1 MSRWSN
7 RGKKSGSYLMEMLA
21 HRYNLYGLLGAVG
34 AGAALSIPFGL
45 GLAFVPILGYLATTS
60 IAALFVPG
68 SAAFREKVD
77 REARTKSR
85 EGVRTQLLGE
95 IRKRVGNE
103 HGLWGV
109 YNRMLERRDALARLA
124 AQSESAINPEEVE
137 QLDDST
143 IDFLG
148 LWLGRIAISERDK
161 AFSEAELKGRIA
173 DLDKDL
179 KSLEDDA
186 DRRRLMKAKADLE
199 GLVKRRQE
207 MRSRDR
213 AAEAAMMSMSDAYDE
228 LYQRVMANPTS
239 RDAVSGELR
248 AAVDRLNVEEELDSV
263 LFDEVE
269 AMLKEPPTAVRVE
282 ERR

>member
-1 MSRWSN
+1 MSRWST
-7 RGKKSGSYLMEMLA
+7 RGKKSGSYLVEMLS

-34 AGAALSIPFGL
+34 TGAILSIPFGL
-45 GLAFVPILGYLATTS
+45 GLAFVPLLGYLATTS

-68 SAAFREKVD
+68 SRAFRETVD
-77 REARTKSR
+77 REQRTKAR
-85 EGVRTQLLGE
+85 DGVRQHLLSE

-103 HGLWGV
+103 HGLWAV
-109 YNRMLERRDALARLA
+109 YLRMLDRRDALARLA
-124 AQSESAINPEEVE
+124 EQSESAIQTEEVE

-161 AFSEAELKGRIA
+161 AFSEQELIGRIA
-173 DLDKDL
+173 DLDRDL
-179 KSLEDDA
+179 KGLESED
-186 DRRRLMKAKADLE
+186 DRRRLLKAKSDLE

-239 RDAVSGELR
+239 RDAVAGELR
-248 AAVDRLNVEEELDSV
+248 AAVERLNVEEELDSV
-263 LFDEVE
+263 LFHEVE
-269 AMLKEPPTAVRVE
+269 AMLREPPTQVRVE

>member
-1 MSRWSN
+1 MSRWSTSS
-7 RGKKSGSYLMEMLA
+7 KKGGSYFMEMLA

-45 GLAFVPILGYLATTS
+45 GLAFVPLLGYLATTS

-68 SAAFREKVD
+68 SASFRRKVD
-77 REARTKSR
+77 ERRRKEARD
-85 EGVRTQLLGE
+85 GVRNHLLTE

-109 YNRMLERRDALARLA
+109 YHRMLERRDALARLA
-124 AQSESAINPEEVE
+124 QQSESAIQPEEVE

-148 LWLGRIAISERDK
+148 LWLGRIAIGERDK
-161 AFSEAELKGRIA
+161 AFSEQELKGRIH
-173 DLDKDL
+173 DLERDL
-179 KSLEDDA
+179 KTLEDAA
-186 DRRRLMKAKADLE
+186 DRKRLLKAKTDLE

-213 AAEAAMMSMSDAYDE
+213 AAEAAMMSMSDAFDE

-239 RDAVSGELR
+239 RDAVAGELR
-248 AAVDRLNVEEELDSV
+248 SAVERLNVEEELDTV

-269 AMLKEPPTAVRVE
+269 AMLKEPPQAVRVE